1 MLRIGKTFDVG
12 LSIIVFKVSLLM
24 NKTVLQVKKKL
35 KNLPFAFHLKKALK
49 NYMTSRN
56 TI

>member
-24 NKTVLQVKKKL
+24 NKTVLQ
-35 KNLPFAFHLKKALK
+35 LKK
-49 NYMTSRN
+49 
-56 TI
+56 IE